1 MYWILGWYQI
11 NQGLGY
17 IAEHL
22 NSNGNY
28 EIRIKKDLNSGV
40 NGLNVVY
47 CSFQSRH
54 SNSKKYD
61 VFIHYTPGINDYSAI
76 LGWKCSCLS
85 GRRTCSCSFNVA
97 ALIYYLAFGKNQENP
112 VKVPGGSLNNLL
124 ISTDD
129 EINKIIIIP
138 KLLIICPLI
147 N

>member
-1 MYWILGWYQI
+1 
-11 NQGLGY
+11 
-17 IAEHL
+17 
-22 NSNGNY
+22 
-28 EIRIKKDLNSGV
+28 V

-47 CSFQSRH
+47 CCFQSRH

-76 LGWKCSCLS
+76 LGWICSCLS

-129 EINKIIIIP
+129 EINKIIIIQ
-138 KLLIICPLI
+138 
-147 N
+147 